1 MTEFLR
7 RSQMTLLW
15 PCMLSVIAAMHVS
28 VMLTPVHAAENPPT
42 TSKQGLSDVLDDN
55 IASAMK
61 EKQEFEHYVRKQ
73 LQVLEGKV
81 QTLREKSTDLQEQT
95 KSQLHEKLET
105 LKDKKVALLSKVEK
119 LRNSSEH
126 TWQDIRE
133 NILKTLNDLNQSLPQ
148 PPSSK

>member
-1 MTEFLR
+1 
-7 RSQMTLLW
+7 
-15 PCMLSVIAAMHVS
+15 MHVS
-28 VMLTPVHAAENPPT
+28 VMLTSVHAAEKPAT
-42 TSKQGLSDVLDDN
+42 TSTQGLSGVLDDN
-55 IASAMK
+55 IASVMK
-61 EKQEFEHYVRKQ
+61 EKQEFERYVRKQ

-81 QTLREKSTDLQEQT
+81 QTLREKSTDLQELT
-95 KSQLHEKLET
+95 KSQLHEKLAT

-133 NILKTLNDLNQSLPQ
+133 NILKTLKDLNQSLPQ